1 MGQHAHLENEKISAL
16 LFKYSI
22 PSIIAMI
29 VNALY
34 NIVDRIYVG
43 QGIGTLGLAGVTIC
57 FPLMNIILAFTLL
70 AGVGGAVLISI
81 NLGRQDKQTAEK
93 VLGNSLIL
101 LILSSVIIMAVCF
114 LNLNGILRLFGAS
127 EDVLPFAR
135 EYFQI
140 ILIGAVFQSIGSGL
154 NHSIRT
160 DGKPKLSMLVM
171 LIGVVLNIILAP
183 IFIFVFKLGVA
194 GAAIATVLS
203 QAVTAFIALYYFTK
217 GKSTL
222 KIRKANFR
230 LNKNY
235 VLKMLAIGSAPFAS
249 QLATSLINI
258 VLNRRLGLY
267 SGDTAVSAM
276 GAVSSIALLLMM
288 PVFGLNQGLQPIL
301 GYNYGAHRYDRVK
314 DVLKLTALWATL
326 ITTVGFV
333 LIYIFSE
340 PLVRMF
346 SKDDANL
353 VKLGV
358 EMLKIY
364 LLGMPV
370 VGFQLVGSGC
380 FSAIGKPK
388 QGLFLSLLRQLVVLV
403 PMVYILSSLLGYKG
417 ILFAGP
423 ISDALAFLITG
434 VFAYRELERMSA
446 RTTKQKFT
454 NHEI

>member
-1 MGQHAHLENEKISAL
+1 MDQHTYLEKEKISTL

-29 VNALY
+29 INALY

-43 QGIGTLGLAGVTIC
+43 QGVGTLGLAGVTIC

-81 NLGRQDKQTAEK
+81 NLGRQDRQTAEK
-93 VLGNSLIL
+93 ILGNSFIL
-101 LILSSVIIMAVCF
+101 LILSSIIIMAVCY

-127 EDVLPFAR
+127 EDVLPFAHD
-135 EYFQI
+135 YFRV

-171 LIGVVLNIILAP
+171 MTGVILNIILTP
-183 IFIFVFKLGVA
+183 IFVFGIKLGVA
-194 GAAIATVLS
+194 GAALATVLS

-217 GKSTL
+217 GKSKL
-222 KIRKANFR
+222 KIRKTNFR
-230 LNKNY
+230 LDKNY
-235 VLKMLAIGSAPFAS
+235 VVKMLAIGLAPFAS
-249 QLATSLINI
+249 QVATSLLNI

-267 SGDTAVSAM
+267 SGDTAVSAI
-276 GAVSSIALLLMM
+276 GVVSSIALLLMM

-301 GYNYGAHRYDRVK
+301 GYNYGARRYDRVK

-326 ITTVGFV
+326 ITTIGFI

-346 SKDDANL
+346 SKDDADL

-364 LLGMPV
+364 SLGMPV

-380 FSAIGKPK
+380 FSAIGKPR

-403 PMVYILSSLLGYKG
+403 PMVYILSSLLGYTG
-417 ILFAGP
+417 ILYAGP
-423 ISDALAFLITG
+423 ISDVLAFLITG
-434 VFAYRELERMSA
+434 VFVYRELKGMPA
-446 RTTKQKFT
+446 RTEQKFVT
-454 NHEI
+454 QKI